1 MPRFLREL
9 IVMLALWTL
18 GTAAQAA
25 LTIEISEGVE
35 GALPIAVVPFGWA
48 GPQPLPEDVGAI
60 VAADLQ
66 RSGRFAPLAPEDLLS
81 RPTQAAQ
88 VNYRDWRLLGV
99 DNLVIGRIEPAGPDQ
114 YNIQFQVLDVLRGQQ
129 VTGYSVPA
137 SRAQLR
143 RAAHYIADLI
153 YEALTGERGAFNTRI
168 AYVTVKRAGDAK
180 QYELQVADSD
190 GYGPQTI
197 VRSKEPIMSPTWSP
211 DAQRVAYVSF
221 EKRRAEIYVQ
231 DMRTGTRAQVA
242 AFAGING
249 APAWSPDGSRLAL
262 TLSRDGNPEIYVL
275 RLADGNL
282 RRITQSPAIDT
293 EPVWM
298 PDGNSLIFTSD
309 RGGGPQLY
317 QVPVGGGAPKRLTFE
332 GNYNA
337 SADVSADGRRLA
349 FVHRDAGGKYRVAV
363 LDLERRLL
371 QVISEGDLDESPSFA
386 PNGRMVLYASESGNR
401 GVLAA
406 SSVDGRFGQRL
417 RFQEGDVR
425 EPAWS
430 PFLPR

>member
-9 IVMLALWTL
+9 IVVLALWGL

-35 GALPIAVVPFGWA
+35 GALPIAVVPFGWT

-66 RSGRFAPLAPEDLLS
+66 RSGRFAPLAPEDMLS

-99 DNLVIGRIEPAGPDQ
+99 DNLVIGRIEAAGPDQ

-168 AYVTVKRAGDAK
+168 AYVTVKRAGTAK

-190 GYGPQTI
+190 GYGPQTV

-231 DMRTGTRAQVA
+231 DMRTGTRSQVA

-298 PDGNSLIFTSD
+298 PDGNSLVFTSD

-317 QVPVGGGAPKRLTFE
+317 QVAVNGGTPKRLTFE
-332 GNYNA
+332 GGYNA
-337 SADVSADGRRLA
+337 SADVSSDGKRLT
-349 FVHRDAGGKYRVAV
+349 FVHRDGGGKYRVAV

-371 QVISEGDLDESPSFA
+371 QVISEGNLDESPSFA